1 MAYVALKSFDAPGGG
16 KRRPGDVVP
25 EAANWPNPQP
35 WINAGWVKW
44 VADSEISGDRWKDYD
59 KFAGGRAVPSGPAP
73 VARKG
78 GEPAKAAAKPAED
91 TTRPGLESAVLAAD
105 ERKRA
110 PEPAAK
116 PTKKELSS
124 HTKDELIELAEGQGI
139 AVDSSMSKSE
149 IIEAILDAS

>member
-59 KFAGGRAVPSGPAP
+59 KFAGGRAVPSSPAP
-73 VARKG
+73 VVSG
-78 GEPAKAAAKPAED
+78 GKPATKAAAKPDD
-91 TTRPGLESAVLAAD
+91 TKPSVITPP
-105 ERKRA
+105 A
-110 PEPAAK
+110 PTPVPATA
-116 PTKKELSS
+116 PHLFW
-124 HTKDELIELAEGQGI
+124 
-139 AVDSSMSKSE
+139 VP
-149 IIEAILDAS
+149 